1 LRVLIV
7 SSEAAFIENVRMS
20 VHGLELLTSVASWQG
35 DLASQTTL
43 PDKGDI
49 DLLIADCRIE
59 PTETLNCLASLMPLY
74 PGVVTSICMR
84 NESSDL
90 LMKAMRSGVQEVVN
104 YPLDTKELRA
114 MVVRVDQRRKVGARK
129 LGKILSFVSCKGGS
143 GATFLASNLAYALAE
158 DGKSKVLLIDLN
170 LQFGDAALFVSDKR
184 PPATLADLS
193 RDSQRLDTAL
203 LESSV
208 VSVLPNFGVL
218 ASPGDPTQATEIR
231 PAQIE
236 ALLRFCRNHV
246 DYIVLDLGRSIDGL
260 AVKALD
266 LSDQIYPVVQLT
278 LPFVRDAKRL
288 LDLFRSLEYSKEK
301 VRFIV
306 NRLEMIT
313 SLTPSDLEQALSSK
327 IFRSIPNHYR
337 SVSESVN
344 QGVPIL
350 KLHKSSPVSKALVE
364 FAKQI
369 QGDEAIP
376 VASSWI
382 DRLLKRSAKAQE

>member
-1 LRVLIV
+1 
-7 SSEAAFIENVRMS
+7 MS
-20 VHGLELLTSVASWQG
+20 IHGLELLTSVASWQG
-35 DLASQTTL
+35 DLANETTL

-59 PTETLNCLASLMPLY
+59 PTETLNSLAALMPLY
-74 PGVVTSICMR
+74 PGVITAICLR
-84 NESSDL
+84 GESSDM
-90 LMKAMRSGVQEVVN
+90 LMQAMRSGVQEVVN

-114 MVVRVDQRRKVGARK
+114 MVVRVDQKRKVGARK
-129 LGKILSFVSCKGGS
+129 QGKILSFVSCKGGS

-218 ASPGDPTQATEIR
+218 ASPGDPTQATDIR

-246 DYIVLDLGRSIDGL
+246 DFIVLDLGRSIDGI

-301 VRFIV
+301 IRFLI

-327 IFRSIPNHYR
+327 IYKSIPNHYR

-350 KLHKSSPVSKALVE
+350 KLHRTSPVSKALIE
-364 FAKQI
+364 FARQI
-369 QGDEAIP
+369 QGDEGTP
-376 VASSWI
+376 VASRWI
-382 DRLLKRSAKAQE
+382 DRLLKRTTKAQE

>member
-1 LRVLIV
+1 MRVLIV
-7 SSEAAFIENVRMS
+7 SSEAAFIENVRLS
-20 VHGLELLTSVASWQG
+20 IHGLELLTSVASWQG
-35 DLASQTTL
+35 DLANETTL

-59 PTETLNCLASLMPLY
+59 PTETLNCIASLMPLY
-74 PGVVTSICMR
+74 PGVITAICLR
-84 NESSDL
+84 GESPDM
-90 LMKAMRSGVQEVVN
+90 LMQAMRSGVQEVVN

-114 MVVRVDQRRKVGARK
+114 MIIRIDQKRKIGARK
-129 LGKILSFVSCKGGS
+129 QGKILSFVSCKGGS

-158 DGKSKVLLIDLN
+158 DGKTKVLLIDLN

-218 ASPGDPTQATEIR
+218 ASPGDPTQATDIR

-246 DYIVLDLGRSIDGL
+246 DFIVLDLGRSIDGL

-301 VRFIV
+301 IRFLI

-313 SLTPSDLEQALSSK
+313 SLTPTDLEQALSSK
-327 IFRSIPNHYR
+327 IYRSIPNHYR

-350 KLHKSSPVSKALVE
+350 KLHRNSPVSKALIE

-369 QGDEAIP
+369 QGDEGTP
-376 VASSWI
+376 VAGRWI
-382 DRLLKRSAKAQE
+382 DRLLKRTTKAQE

>member
-7 SSEAAFIENVRMS
+7 SSEAAFIENARLS
-20 VHGLELLTSVASWQG
+20 VHGLEALTSVSSWQG
-35 DLASQTTL
+35 DLASQATL
-43 PDKGDI
+43 PDKGDV
-49 DLLIADCRIE
+49 DLMIVDCRIDADE
-59 PTETLNCLASLMPLY
+59 ILERMSSLIPLY
-74 PGVVTSICMR
+74 PGLSTAICVR
-84 NESSDL
+84 SESSDL
-90 LMKAMRSGVQEVVN
+90 LMRAMRAGIQEVVS
-104 YPLDTKELRA
+104 YPLDTVEVRS
-114 MVVRVDQRRKVGARK
+114 MVVRLDQKRKTGARK
-129 LGKILSFVSCKGGS
+129 QGQILSFVSCKGGS
-143 GATFLASNLAYALAE
+143 GATFLASNLAYALAS
-158 DGKSKVLLIDLN
+158 DGHTRVLLIDMN

-193 RDSQRLDTAL
+193 RDAQRLDLAL
-203 LESSV
+203 LDSSV

-246 DYIVLDLGRSIDGL
+246 DFIVLDLGRSIDGL
-260 AVKALD
+260 AVKAMD
-266 LSDQIYPVVQLT
+266 LSEQIYPVVQLT

-301 VRFIV
+301 IRFLV
-306 NRLEMIT
+306 NRLEMTT
-313 SLTPSDLEQALSSK
+313 SLTPSDLERALSAK
-327 IFRSIPNHYR
+327 MYRSIPNHYK

-350 KLHKSSPVSKALVE
+350 KLHRSSPVSKSLLE

-369 QGDEAIP
+369 RGEDSKTET
-376 VASSWI
+376 SWI
-382 DRLLKRSAKAQE
+382 NRLLKRNLKVEE